1 MIYILKIPLLFYNN
15 NISFAVAPSSAFML
29 KMNYLHWVQWYTQSW
44 ISPGYKLL
52 LWKWCHESKHRLN
65 FIHSVNLDLE
75 EERKKWSNILVFY
88 HCQHHTSYWNIS
100 FIYFFNNDL
109 FIIDFLVRC
118 LISSTL
124 KERKNEWSNIL
135 VFYHCHHHIL
145 VTDIYFLYLST
156 TIFR

>member
-1 MIYILKIPLLFYNN
+1 MIYILKIPLLFNNN

-75 EERKKWSNILVFY
+75 EERKKRSNILVFY

-109 FIIDFLVRC
+109 FIILSWINVAKTHPFICQRTFLNKK
-118 LISSTL
+118 IGYW
-124 KERKNEWSNIL
+124 KN
-135 VFYHCHHHIL
+135 
-145 VTDIYFLYLST
+145 
-156 TIFR
+156 